1 MAVQRLNQSPNSLD
15 FGIVAP
21 NTTHQLNIVFSNQ
34 SSPTISIDV
43 SIAGIA
49 SPFSVGTGD
58 SAFTL
63 SANGQLRTVEVTYAP
78 TTVQVDDVTWVV
90 THDAPAPASPY
101 NLVITA
107 EAGTPMTA
115 YALPDIENNPA
126 GVMKID
132 LLLESDVN
140 APTISTR
147 VKVLSIGT
155 LTELIDVQPGIVDVQ
170 NLEVELAE
178 DYSTYT
184 EGFWYHVI
192 QTDPSKEVQFR
203 FILEE
208 DGTDTFYFWG
218 KVYREEIE
226 WPELYINT
234 AETDIIRSV
243 TVRLVSI
250 IHSLKDVGIAT
261 TIAEIQT
268 HGSAISSLWT
278 VESVLASI
286 LASGMVQEYDT
297 TNIHIR
303 ATDIRLFKSDLETVV
318 NVKDALVQGN
328 SIGFTVERGYFSS
341 PAVDTNRLHW
351 AYRYSN
357 PFDLL
362 RALCLNFGWVCRY
375 FYGQADGSYAGDAT
389 DRHRFEFVTRG
400 NAYADYVTADAGIK
414 DSTLFSDTVNKSV
427 NIRVSDTL
435 VASEDTNDDP
445 TIIHLDPTYGYAWF
459 VNGKENVCVPVWD
472 GVGEVASS
480 YVTEPPP
487 NAEFDLDFAAEFTV
501 GQFDTPPLG
510 GVYGYRALRY
520 DNGDGTASYCALAG
534 FYDYAAGAWND
545 QQVCLQNAL
554 MLYYARRFTSGRKMY
569 ERKYGSLKWSDGST
583 TSHIHLKP
591 MKRIEINDQITT
603 DNYYATEVR
612 KDFESNTSTVLWI
625 EE

>member
-1 MAVQRLNQSPNSLD
+1 VAIQRLNQSPAGLD

-34 SSPTISIDV
+34 SSPSIDIDV
-43 SIAGIA
+43 TIAGA
-49 SPFSVGTGD
+49 TSPFTLGAGD
-58 SAFTL
+58 NSFTL
-63 SANGQLRTVEVTYAP
+63 VGNGSSRTVEVIYAP
-78 TTVQVDDVTWVV
+78 TTVQVDDVTWTV
-90 THDAPAPASPY
+90 THNAPSPASPY

-132 LLLESDVN
+132 LLLESDVS
-140 APTISTR
+140 APTIPTG

-184 EGFWYHVI
+184 EGFWYHII
-192 QTDPSKEVQFR
+192 QTDPTKDVQLR
-203 FILEE
+203 FILDE
-208 DGTDTFYFWG
+208 DGTETFYFWG
-218 KVYREEIE
+218 RVYREEIE

-243 TVRLVSI
+243 KVRLVSL
-250 IHSLKDVGIAT
+250 IHSLRDVGIET

-268 HGSAISSLWT
+268 HESANADYWT
-278 VESVLASI
+278 IESILAAI
-286 LASGMVQEYDT
+286 LASGMVQEYST
-297 TNIHIR
+297 SNIHIR
-303 ATDIRLFKSDLETVV
+303 ATDLRLFKADLETMVAI
-318 NVKDALVQGN
+318 KDAIVRGN
-328 SIGFTVERGYFSS
+328 NSDFTTNRGYFDA
-341 PAVDTNRLHW
+341 PATDTNRLHW
-351 AYRYSN
+351 YYQFGNA
-357 PFDLL
+357 FDFL

-375 FYGQADGSYAGDAT
+375 FYGQSDGLYAGDAT
-389 DRHRFEFVTRG
+389 DKHRFEFLTRG
-400 NAYADYVTADAGIK
+400 NAYADYITPENGIK
-414 DSTLFSDTVNKSV
+414 ESTLFSDTVNKSV
-427 NIRVSDTL
+427 NIRVSDVLTANEEVNTDEFDL
-435 VASEDTNDDP
+435 
-445 TIIHLDPTYGYAWF
+445 TIGYAWYSG
-459 VNGKENVCVPVWD
+459 GKENSCTPIPINALIPVPP
-472 GVGEVASS
+472 S
-480 YVTEPPP
+480 VTEPNPHI
-487 NAEFDLDFAAEFTV
+487 EFDLDFSA
-501 GQFDTPPLG
+501 QFSLQHFNPPPFGLEG
-510 GVYGYRALRY
+510 STYIYRRLAYTIGAGVPLP
-520 DNGDGTASYCALAG
+520 CILVG